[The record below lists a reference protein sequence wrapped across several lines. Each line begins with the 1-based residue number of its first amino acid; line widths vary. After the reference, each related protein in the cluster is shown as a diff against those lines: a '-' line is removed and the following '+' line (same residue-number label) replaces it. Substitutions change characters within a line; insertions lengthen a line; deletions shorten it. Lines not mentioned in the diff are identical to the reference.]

1 MAKKSKIAK
10 DAERR
15 KIVARYADRRAELKE
30 RIRTGSP
37 DEVALAVRE
46 LAALPR
52 DASPTRL
59 RNRDVVDGRPRGHLT
74 RFGLSRVRFRAM
86 SHDGQLP
93 GVTKSSYET
102 NGGREPSPEKV
113 RARRSSSMRQC
124 FGL

>member
-86 SHDGQLP
+86 AHDGQLP
-93 GVTKSSYET
+93 GVTKSSW
-102 NGGREPSPEKV
+102 
-113 RARRSSSMRQC
+113 
-124 FGL
+124 

>member
-46 LAALPR
+46 FAALPR

-86 SHDGQLP
+86 AHDGQLP
-93 GVTKSSYET
+93 GITKSSW
-102 NGGREPSPEKV
+102 
-113 RARRSSSMRQC
+113 
-124 FGL
+124 

>member
-46 LAALPR
+46 LAVLPR

-93 GVTKSSYET
+93 GVTKSSW
-102 NGGREPSPEKV
+102 
-113 RARRSSSMRQC
+113 
-124 FGL
+124 